1 MGKVTGVLFILS
13 GIVIVGYGLVS
24 PQDQEGTKLASAGK
38 TQIATGGAP
47 SIAVPTALTQQ
58 SATRS
63 FSAETPW
70 LRGQATIRTSHKL
83 IQTAATPGA
92 RQSAAS
98 LKPNVLRSNQP
109 KLISAAVKTTS
120 EQVATSDRSRFA
132 DTKPINDDQR
142 AMLARELQQELT
154 RIGCYT
160 GAIDGNWDRN
170 SQRAMKAFTR
180 SVDATLPVKEPDF
193 ILLTLVQGY
202 SAKACGTPCALGRV
216 PSQNGSCISPTI
228 VAQTKRSGPSTND
241 KAVKDA
247 KPSRVVARASAN
259 ARNARPQKAA
269 SRRGRA
275 KSVATKA
282 KTRKSVVSPQLL
294 AARRKALKKTA
305 SRRRLKPLPAGSCI
319 SPTIVAQTKRFVSLT
334 NDKAV
339 KDAKPS
345 RVVARASANAR
356 NARPQKAASR
366 RGRAKSVA
374 TKAKTRKSVVSPQLL
389 AARRKALK
397 KTASRRRLKPLP
409 GRMAIRGPVPSR
421 LGNTATERS
430 KSRKPAQRQTSSWT
444 SRIRS
449 LLSEPSPRSKSL
461 KKASRPHR
469 AAVTVAPAAKPP
481 ILRSAPMRL
490 SGPIIRTPS
499 IVPQS
504 SAAAIGLERITRRDH
519 SARRTIG
526 ASDRTQAS
534 NREID
539 YTAERAEPEEEL
551 QQRRWKLRRALA
563 TKRQNRARDQQRYTT
578 TAKEHFQRKSY
589 LGAKARKHRARK
601 LRRKKWRRRI
611 FNDMSQFGS

>member
-259 ARNARPQKAA
+259 
-269 SRRGRA
+269 
-275 KSVATKA
+275 
-282 KTRKSVVSPQLL
+282 
-294 AARRKALKKTA
+294 
-305 SRRRLKPLPAGSCI
+305 
-319 SPTIVAQTKRFVSLT
+319 
-334 NDKAV
+334 D
-339 KDAKPS
+339 
-345 RVVARASANAR
+345 R